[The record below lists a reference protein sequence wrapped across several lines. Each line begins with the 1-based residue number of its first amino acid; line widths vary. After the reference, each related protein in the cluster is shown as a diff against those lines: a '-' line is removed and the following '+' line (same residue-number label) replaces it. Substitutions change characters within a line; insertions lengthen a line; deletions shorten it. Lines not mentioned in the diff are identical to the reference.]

1 MCVCAYGPR
10 EGEGAGVGWGE
21 KFGRRKGR
29 RLECELHTPFAYA
42 LEYTRARQHRSLN
55 LPLLS
60 KGKLEQD
67 EDIILPLFQK

>member
-1 MCVCAYGPR
+1 MCVHMALVKEKGL
-10 EGEGAGVGWGE
+10 EWVGGE

-55 LPLLS
+55 SPLLS

-67 EDIILPLFQK
+67 EHIILPLFQK